1 MWALC
6 AFLPLVA
13 AEGGG
18 EGGNMAD
25 FSVAMMLLASVT
37 FMMSTFYLVN
47 NKDEDIRKAAWL
59 VISAT
64 ISIFSAVLLFQ
75 AVNGVVEQFVLG
87 EEPSEAEPAMLS
99 KFVQHKILVNAG
111 HAFVW
116 YNLLQCVLAYI
127 SGGVSWQEIYECH
140 YCGGSSGAEE
150 EEDEDEENAGGDDEE
165 APEEEQEVDQDAK
178 NKAQLDMKCWAVL
191 FGHITGFASINAYGT
206 VQGWMIP
213 LDESERQ
220 ATQHNLLMTAS
231 TPLVAFASLSILFV
245 IYNKLREIVI
255 FGDDG
260 KKDPMEMMWD
270 EETEETEDDVMGL
283 AVSFMTVQ
291 VARFAIINTLPN
303 EEGEVEGE
311 QTYTF
316 SQAGQ
321 LIFFGIFVFALH
333 VVRTQVIKGDILS
346 RRATEQFKVICGMVF
361 AWCFFFG
368 VQMFIEHLVDLEGL
382 SDAAKGV
389 ETIKA
394 VAVAVLI
401 TFSCYVMIFVLDK
414 LADADF
420 TDDAIDKSI
429 RELIKALGI
438 LIGFAWEK
446 SFDAAVVS
454 VAEEASHSIAPSVTK
469 LIMSLVICITVIPA
483 WRWYILPQ
491 LQELGCF
498 AEEDEEAA
506 EEEGLT
512 NVKPEKKGLV
522 EPLLPDKVKEVEKNM
537 DLLKKA
543 DQERRDQ
550 IRNLQ
555 SEAKSN
561 AEQAKKISEQ
571 IKAAL
576 DEVVKVKEA
585 LVER

>member
-1 MWALC
+1 
-6 AFLPLVA
+6 
-13 AEGGG
+13 
-18 EGGNMAD
+18 MAD

-47 NKDEDIRKAAWL
+47 NKDEDIRKAAWQ

-87 EEPSEAEPAMLS
+87 EEPAESDPTLLAAFNRH
-99 KFVQHKILVNAG
+99 KFLVNSG

-116 YNLLQCVLAYI
+116 YNLLQVVLAYI
-127 SGGVSWQEIYECH
+127 SGGVSWKEISECH
-140 YCGGSSGAEE
+140 YCGGGKTADAGDEEQANSAGEE
-150 EEDEDEENAGGDDEE
+150 EEEES
-165 APEEEQEVDQDAK
+165 EEEKDPDDVK
-178 NKAQLDMKCWAVL
+178 KGQLDMKCWAVL

-206 VQGWMIP
+206 LQGMMIP
-213 LDESERQ
+213 QDDDQRHASS
-220 ATQHNLLMTAS
+220 HNLLMVTS
-231 TPLVAFASLSILFV
+231 TPLLAFISLSI
-245 IYNKLREIVI
+245 I
-255 FGDDG
+255 FWMYDKVRDVVMLGDDG
-260 KKDPMEMMWD
+260 VKDEMEMMWD

-291 VARFAIINTLPN
+291 VARFGIINVLPN

-311 QTYTF
+311 MAYTLG
-316 SQAGQ
+316 QAGAVVG
-321 LIFFGIFVFALH
+321 FGVFIFALH
-333 VVRTQVIKGDILS
+333 VIRTQVIKGDILT

-368 VQMFIEHLVDLEGL
+368 IQMFVEHMVDAEGL

-401 TFSCYVMIFVLDK
+401 TFCCYVMIFVLDK

-454 VAEEASHSIAPSVTK
+454 VAEEASHSLAPSVTK
-469 LIMSLVICITVIPA
+469 LIMSVVICITVIPA

-491 LQELGCF
+491 LQDLGCF
-498 AEEDEEAA
+498 DEEEPEGEG
-506 EEEGLT
+506 EEKEGE
-512 NVKPEKKGLV
+512 EKEGEEKDDKKKQLAK
-522 EPLLPDKVKEVEKNM
+522 PLLTDKVKDVERNM

-543 DQERRDQ
+543 DQARREQ
-550 IRNLQ
+550 IRSLQ
-555 SEAKSN
+555 AEAKGN
-561 AEQAKKISEQ
+561 ADQARKISEQ

>member
-1 MWALC
+1 
-6 AFLPLVA
+6 
-13 AEGGG
+13 
-18 EGGNMAD
+18 MAD

-47 NKDEDIRKAAWL
+47 NKDEDIRKAAWQ

-87 EEPSEAEPAMLS
+87 KEPEESDSTGLAAFNRH
-99 KFVQHKILVNAG
+99 KFLVNSG

-116 YNLLQCVLAYI
+116 YNLLQVVLAYI
-127 SGGVSWQEIYECH
+127 SGGVSWKEISECH
-140 YCGGSSGAEE
+140 YCGGGNSAEADPEADPAGEGSEE
-150 EEDEDEENAGGDDEE
+150 ESEEE
-165 APEEEQEVDQDAK
+165 ADPEDVK
-178 NKAQLDMKCWAVL
+178 KGQLDMKCWAVL

-206 VQGWMIP
+206 LQGMMIP
-213 LDESERQ
+213 QDDDQRHASS
-220 ATQHNLLMTAS
+220 HNLLMVTS
-231 TPLVAFASLSILFV
+231 TPLVAFISLSILFWMYDKV
-245 IYNKLREIVI
+245 RDVVML
-255 FGDDG
+255 GDDG
-260 KKDPMEMMWD
+260 KKDEMEEMWD

-291 VARFAIINTLPN
+291 VARFAIINVLPN

-311 QTYTF
+311 MAYTLG
-316 SQAGQ
+316 QAGAVVG
-321 LIFFGIFVFALH
+321 FGVFIFALH
-333 VVRTQVIKGDILS
+333 VIRTQVIKGDIFTK
-346 RRATEQFKVICGMVF
+346 RVTEQFKVICGMVF

-368 VQMFIEHLVDLEGL
+368 IQMFVEHIVDAEGL

-401 TFSCYVMIFVLDK
+401 TFCCYVMIFVLDK

-454 VAEEASHSIAPSVTK
+454 VAEEASHSLAPSVTK
-469 LIMSLVICITVIPA
+469 LIMSVVICITVIPA

-498 AEEDEEAA
+498 EEEEE
-506 EEEGLT
+506 EEEGED
-512 NVKPEKKGLV
+512 KEGEEKEGEEKDDKKKQLAK
-522 EPLLPDKVKEVEKNM
+522 PLLTDKVKDVERNM

-543 DQERRDQ
+543 DQARREQ
-550 IRNLQ
+550 IRSLQ
-555 SEAKSN
+555 AEAKGN
-561 AEQAKKISEQ
+561 ADQARKISEQ

>member
-6 AFLPLVA
+6 AFLPLAA
-13 AEGGG
+13 AEAGG
-18 EGGNMAD
+18 EEGNMAD

-127 SGGVSWQEIYECH
+127 SGGVSWEEISDCH
-140 YCGGSSGAEE
+140 YCGGKSGGEE
-150 EEDEDEENAGGDDEE
+150 ELDEDEENAGGDDEE

-231 TPLVAFASLSILFV
+231 TPVVAFASLSILFV
-245 IYNKLREIVI
+245 IYCKLREIVI

-260 KKDPMEMMWD
+260 KKDDMELMWD

-283 AVSFMTVQ
+283 SVSFMTVQ
-291 VARFAIINTLPN
+291 VARFAIIDILPN

-321 LIFFGIFVFALH
+321 LIFFGISVFALH
-333 VVRTQVIKGDILS
+333 VIRTQVIRGDILS

-420 TDDAIDKSI
+420 TDEAIDKSI

-512 NVKPEKKGLV
+512 NAKPEKKGLA